1 MDNYI
6 CSWLHYPKEI
16 TNFYAWGPQC
26 RPLFLRKCISK
37 KVGFLKGEQCGF
49 LKLYLFMDL
58 CQIASA
64 KEVHTPFFDTL
75 LIFHSNIILR
85 RTVELA
91 LYIFL
96 LLHILSEI
104 TRPFLAFHFTIW
116 ALKKTKK
123 RPISDVIFRLL
134 TTPLKKNVLRLT
146 MKYLKMN
153 LYIDI
158 YFSRNSMILYT
169 ICKKKL
175 VIEKLRSNCDFQKVF
190 ICVSLGIHCNEFVIL
205 EQSRWSKAIHASI

>member
-1 MDNYI
+1 
-6 CSWLHYPKEI
+6 
-16 TNFYAWGPQC
+16 
-26 RPLFLRKCISK
+26 
-37 KVGFLKGEQCGF
+37 
-49 LKLYLFMDL
+49 MDL

-134 TTPLKKNVLRLT
+134 TTPLKKMYFVWPWNILKWTCILIFIFREIQWSFIQFVKKSWWLKNWDLT
-146 MKYLKMN
+146 VIFKKFLFVYLWEYIAMN
-153 LYIDI
+153 LLFLNKVDDQKRYMHLFSIQSGLRNWFIVLYNKKSIKI
-158 YFSRNSMILYT
+158 YFSSPHHVFLLEAHNYILR
-169 ICKKKL
+169 I
-175 VIEKLRSNCDFQKVF
+175 
-190 ICVSLGIHCNEFVIL
+190 
-205 EQSRWSKAIHASI
+205 

>member
-134 TTPLKKNVLRLT
+134 TTPLKKMYFVWPWNI
-146 MKYLKMN
+146 LKWTC
-153 LYIDI
+153 
-158 YFSRNSMILYT
+158 IL
-169 ICKKKL
+169 IFIFREIQWSFIQFVKKKL